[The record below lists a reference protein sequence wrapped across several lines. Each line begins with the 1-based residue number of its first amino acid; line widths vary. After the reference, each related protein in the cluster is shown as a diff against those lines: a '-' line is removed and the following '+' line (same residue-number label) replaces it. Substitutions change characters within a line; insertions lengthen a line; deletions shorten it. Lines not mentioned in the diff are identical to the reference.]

1 MALIIV
7 SAKDREDADNKV
19 IKFKKKET
27 YVEEPK
33 GLQDFIFDYKNE
45 FECYEVYWKLNPDG
59 ISKIDNS
66 EIKFI
71 KEFLESVTVFLE
83 ENENL
88 GNRIIE
94 KYNLSMKK
102 IRNYIVTLKKVLDLA
117 EKNGD
122 DIVGLGD

>member
-19 IKFKKKET
+19 IKLKKKEA

-33 GLQDFIFDYKNE
+33 GLQNFIFDYKNE
-45 FECYEVYWKLNPDG
+45 FKFYEVYWKLNPYG
-59 ISKIDNS
+59 ISKINNR

-71 KEFLESVTVFLE
+71 ENFLESLSLFLE

-88 GNRIIE
+88 ENKIIE
-94 KYNLSMKK
+94 KYNLSMTK
-102 IRNYIVTLKKVLDLA
+102 IRKYIVKLKKVLDLA

-122 DIVGLGD
+122 NLIGLGD

>member
-1 MALIIV
+1 MLT
-7 SAKDREDADNKV
+7 V
-19 IKFKKKET
+19 IKLKKKEA

-45 FECYEVYWKLNPDG
+45 FEFCEVYWKLNPYG
-59 ISKIDNS
+59 ISKINNR

-71 KEFLESVTVFLE
+71 ENFLESLSLFLE
-83 ENENL
+83 ENEKLENK
-88 GNRIIE
+88 IIE

-102 IRNYIVTLKKVLDLA
+102 IRNYIDKLMKVLDIA

>member
-7 SAKDREDADNKV
+7 SAKDREDAYEKL
-19 IKFKKKET
+19 IKLKKKEA

-33 GLQDFIFDYKNE
+33 RFQNFIFDYRNE
-45 FECYEVYWKLNPDG
+45 LKCYEIYWKLNPYG

-71 KEFLESVTVFLE
+71 KEFLESVTRFLE
-83 ENENL
+83 ENEKL
-88 GNRIIE
+88 ENRIID
-94 KYNLSMKK
+94 KYNLSFKK
-102 IRNYIVTLKKVLDLA
+102 IRNYIGKLMKVLDHA